1 MVFKKDESGNVLVLA
16 AMCIPLLIG
25 FAGMALDVGLL
36 YRVRQNVQIAAN
48 AGAVAGALDY
58 IHSANGTSAQNAGAA
73 AATLN
78 GFTSGTNGATV
89 TINTPPTSGPLTS
102 AGYVEAIV
110 TEDSPTNFMALFGF
124 GKVNVTARAVA
135 GSPIT
140 GDTCLWLNSLTLKG
154 AGTIAA
160 PGCGMYIG
168 RTLDINDNGTTLTVA
183 YIDLAGTVTKKQ
195 PSPTPIPVTPR
206 TNPFGNLSGPATPAA
221 CNITSAA
228 TTINSTNLSTVQ
240 GSGNQVVCFT
250 GTNVDLSN
258 VTLNGGASG
267 GVVYVFEN
275 GVKVTGTVQFGS
287 GSCGASTCTTTAGA
301 VMEIQ
306 GGSLSADNWNLSIFA
321 PTTGT
326 YNGIAILQPSS
337 NTAKLQVEFGSS
349 STTLD
354 GYIYA
359 PGAEVFLQD
368 EGGTGV
374 IASGIVAD
382 SLDVNSQLTLPYDIA
397 NAGTTPNRIVTLAE

>member
-1 MVFKKDESGNVLVLA
+1 MIFKKDESGNVFVLA
-16 AMCIPLLIG
+16 AMCIPILIG
-25 FAGMALDVGLL
+25 FAGMALDVGML

-48 AGAVAGALDY
+48 AGAVAGALNY
-58 IHSANGTSAQNAGAA
+58 IHSASDTSAQSAGAA
-73 AATLN
+73 AATVN
-78 GFTSGTNGATV
+78 GYTSGTNGATV
-89 TINTPPTSGPLTS
+89 TINAPPTSGPLTS

-110 TEDSPTNFMALFGF
+110 TENSPTTFMALFGF

-140 GDTCLWLNSLTLKG
+140 GDTCMWVNNFTLKG
-154 AGTIAA
+154 SGSITA
-160 PGCGMYIG
+160 PGCGLYVG
-168 RTLDINDNGTTLTVA
+168 NTLDINDNGVTLSVA
-183 YIDLAGTVTKKQ
+183 YIDLAGTVTKKE

-206 TNPFGNLSGPATPAA
+206 TNPFGNLSGPATPSA
-221 CNITSAA
+221 CNITSTLTSVTSANVA
-228 TTINSTNLSTVQ
+228 TVQ

-250 GTNVDLSN
+250 NDVTLSS
-258 VTLNGGASG
+258 VTLNGGAGG

-275 GVKVTGTVQFGS
+275 GLSVSGTVQIGS
-287 GSCGASTCTTTAGA
+287 GSCGATTCTTTAGA
-301 VMEIQ
+301 VMDIQ
-306 GGSLSADNWNLSIFA
+306 GGSLSSSNWNLSIFA

-326 YNGIAILQPSS
+326 YNGIAILQPST
-337 NTAKLQVEFGSS
+337 NTTKLQVQFGSN

-368 EGGTGV
+368 EGGSGV

-382 SLDVNSQLTLPYDIA
+382 SLDVNSQLTLPYDTA